1 MARLVALLRGIN
13 LGSKRRVA
21 MADLRELMAELGY
34 EDVRTVLQSGNIVF
48 TGAKAEGARDARS
61 GRSRTAT
68 ASRSTSSCAPWT
80 SCTRSYRTSRSAT
93 RRPTSPVPSSS
104 SSRASRTP
112 PRSQTLAETDFAPDR
127 FEAGGRELYAWCP
140 EGMQN
145 SALMRALGKPG
156 LAETATV
163 RNMSTVKK
171 LLE

>member
-13 LGSKRRVA
+13 LGSKRRVP
-21 MADLRELMAELGY
+21 MADLRELISELGY
-34 EDVRTVLQSGNIVF
+34 EDVRTVLQSGNVVF
-48 TGAKAEGARDARS
+48 TGAKAKARETLETGLEERYGFKVDVVL
-61 GRSRTAT
+61 RTMAELRAVVDDEPFGDEVDNLT
-68 ASRSTSSCAPWT
+68 RYFVVFLPSAPN
-80 SCTRSYRTSRSAT
+80 ANA
-93 RRPTSPVPSSS
+93 VE
-104 SSRASRTP
+104 
-112 PRSQTLAETDFAPDR
+112 TLKKTDFAPDE
-127 FEAGGRELYAWCP
+127 FKAGGRELYAWCP

>member
-21 MADLRELMAELGY
+21 MADLRELMTELGY
-34 EDVRTVLQSGNIVF
+34 EDVRTVLQSGNIVY
-48 TGAKAEGARDARS
+48 TGAKAKARETLETALQDRYGFKVDVVLRTMEELHEVVNDEPFGDAVDNL
-61 GRSRTAT
+61 
-68 ASRSTSSCAPWT
+68 
-80 SCTRSYRTSRSAT
+80 TRYF
-93 RRPTSPVPSSS
+93 VVFHPSKPN
-104 SSRASRTP
+104 AAALKALEA
-112 PRSQTLAETDFAPDR
+112 QDFAPDP
-127 FEAGGRELYAWCP
+127 FKAGGRELYAWCP

>member
-48 TGAKAEGARDARS
+48 TGAKAKARETLETGLEDRYGFKVDVVLRTMEELHAVVNDEPFGDEADNLTRYFVVFLPSKPNAKALDA
-61 GRSRTAT
+61 
-68 ASRSTSSCAPWT
+68 
-80 SCTRSYRTSRSAT
+80 
-93 RRPTSPVPSSS
+93 
-104 SSRASRTP
+104 
-112 PRSQTLAETDFAPDR
+112 LAEKDFAPDR

-140 EGMQN
+140 EGVQN

>member
-13 LGSKRRVA
+13 LGSKRRVP
-21 MADLRELMAELGY
+21 MADLRELISELGY
-34 EDVRTVLQSGNIVF
+34 EDVRTVLQSGNVVF
-48 TGAKAEGARDARS
+48 TGAKAKARETLETGLEERYGFKVDVVL
-61 GRSRTAT
+61 RTMAELRAVVDEEPFGDEVDNLT
-68 ASRSTSSCAPWT
+68 RYFVVFLPSAPN
-80 SCTRSYRTSRSAT
+80 ANA
-93 RRPTSPVPSSS
+93 VE
-104 SSRASRTP
+104 
-112 PRSQTLAETDFAPDR
+112 TLKKTDFAPDE
-127 FEAGGRELYAWCP
+127 FKAGGRELYAWCP

>member
-34 EDVRTVLQSGNIVF
+34 EDVRTVLQSGNIIF
-48 TGAKAEGARDARS
+48 TGAKAKARETLQAGLEDRY
-61 GRSRTAT
+61 GFKVDVVLRTMDELHAVVQNEPFGDEAT
-68 ASRSTSSCAPWT
+68 DL
-80 SCTRSYRTSRSAT
+80 TRSF
-93 RRPTSPVPSSS
+93 VVFLPSKPN
-104 SSRASRTP
+104 AAA
-112 PRSQTLAETDFAPDR
+112 LAALVDTDFAPDR

-145 SALMRALGKPG
+145 SALMRALGKPA
-156 LAETATV
+156 LAKTATV

>member
-34 EDVRTVLQSGNIVF
+34 EDVRTVLQSGNIIF
-48 TGAKAEGARDARS
+48 TGAKAKARETLEAGLGDRY
-61 GRSRTAT
+61 GFKVDVVLRTMDEVQAVVQNEPFGDEAT
-68 ASRSTSSCAPWT
+68 DL
-80 SCTRSYRTSRSAT
+80 TRSFVVFLPSKPNPSAL
-93 RRPTSPVPSSS
+93 
-104 SSRASRTP
+104 AA
-112 PRSQTLAETDFAPDR
+112 LAEQDFAPDR

>member
-13 LGSKRRVA
+13 LGSKRRVP
-21 MADLRELMAELGY
+21 MADLRELVTELGY

-48 TGAKAEGARDARS
+48 TGAKAKAKETLEAALHDRYGFKVDVVL
-61 GRSRTAT
+61 RTMGELQAVVDGEPFGDEVDNLT
-68 ASRSTSSCAPWT
+68 RYFVVFLPSAPN
-80 SCTRSYRTSRSAT
+80 AK
-93 RRPTSPVPSSS
+93 
-104 SSRASRTP
+104 ALK
-112 PRSQTLAETDFAPDR
+112 TLDEQDFAPDK

-145 SALMRALGKPG
+145 SALMRALGKPN

>member
-34 EDVRTVLQSGNIVF
+34 EDVRTVLQSGNIIF
-48 TGAKAEGARDARS
+48 TGAKAKARETLEAGLQDRY
-61 GRSRTAT
+61 GFKVDVVLRTMDELRAVVQNEPFGEEAT
-68 ASRSTSSCAPWT
+68 DL
-80 SCTRSYRTSRSAT
+80 TRSFVVFLPSKPNASAL
-93 RRPTSPVPSSS
+93 
-104 SSRASRTP
+104 AA
-112 PRSQTLAETDFAPDR
+112 LAEQAFAPDK
-127 FEAGGRELYAWCP
+127 FETGGRELYAWCP